1 MADKTKENVHENH
14 RQRLREKFLK
24 NPDALNKHEL
34 LELLL
39 FYAIPRKNVNPLA
52 HLLLDKFGSVNG
64 VLSASANELMTVDGM
79 GESTSAYIT
88 TLGKL
93 LEVVSEEEIQ
103 EGLKLF
109 NLENVKKYL
118 VKFFSNYDKEVFYA
132 FFLSKT
138 EKVIAKV
145 SYTSDKVDE
154 INFLLSEFSRSFASI
169 KPYAVVVAHNHPS
182 GNPEPSKKDDSATE
196 KMYLMF
202 SLNGVKLYDHVIVAG
217 NKIYSYNSDGRLAQI
232 ASSVNSKFDL

>member
-1 MADKTKENVHENH
+1 MADKVKENVHENH

-24 NPDALNKHEL
+24 NPDSLNKHEL

-52 HLLLDKFGSVNG
+52 HQLLDKFGSVNG
-64 VLSASANELMTVDGM
+64 VLSASANELLSVDGM
-79 GESTSAYIT
+79 GESTSAFIT

-93 LEVVSEEEIQ
+93 LDVVAEEEMQ

-118 VKFFSNYDKEVFYA
+118 IKFFSNYDKEVFYA

-154 INFLLSEFSRSFASI
+154 INFLLSEFSRSFASV

-182 GNPEPSKKDDSATE
+182 GNPKPSKKDDSATE

-217 NKIYSYNSDGRLAQI
+217 NKIYSYSSDGRLALI
-232 ASSVNSKFDL
+232 ANSVNSKFDL

>member
-1 MADKTKENVHENH
+1 MADKTKANVHENH

-24 NPDALNKHEL
+24 NPDALNKHEI

-52 HLLLDKFGSVNG
+52 HLLLDKFESINAI
-64 VLSASANELMTVDGM
+64 LNASASELQSIDGM
-79 GESTSAYIT
+79 GEGTTAFLT
-88 TLGKL
+88 TLGKI
-93 LEVVSEEEIQ
+93 LEVVSEEEIKDD
-103 EGLKLF
+103 LKLF

-118 VKFFSNYDKEVFYA
+118 IKFFASYDKEVFYA

-145 SYTSDKVDE
+145 SYTSEKVDE

-182 GNPEPSKKDDSATE
+182 GNPEPSKKDDNATE

-217 NKIYSYNSDGRLAQI
+217 NKIYSYNHDGRLDLI
-232 ASSVNSKFDL
+232 AKSVNSKFEL

>member
-1 MADKTKENVHENH
+1 MADKVKENVHENH

-24 NPDALNKHEL
+24 NPDSLNKHEL

-52 HLLLDKFGSVNG
+52 HLLLDKFGSING
-64 VLSASANELMTVDGM
+64 VLSASANELLSVDGM
-79 GESTSAYIT
+79 GESTSAFIT
-88 TLGKL
+88 TLSKIL
-93 LEVVSEEEIQ
+93 DVVSEEEMQ

-118 VKFFSNYDKEVFYA
+118 IKFFSNYDKEVFYA

-154 INFLLSEFSRSFASI
+154 INFLLSEFSRSFASV

-182 GNPEPSKKDDSATE
+182 GNPEPSMKDDSATE

-217 NKIYSYNSDGRLAQI
+217 NKIYSYNSDGRLALI
-232 ASSVNSKFDL
+232 ANSVNSKFDL

>member
-14 RQRLREKFLK
+14 RQRVRDKFLA
-24 NPDALNKHEL
+24 NPNSLNKHEL

-52 HLLLDKFGSVNG
+52 HMLLDKFGSLSA
-64 VLSASANELMTVDGM
+64 VLTASANDLLSVEGM
-79 GESTSAYIT
+79 GKSTASYLT
-88 TLGKL
+88 TVGKL
-93 LEVVSEEEIQ
+93 MSIVNEEELQ
-103 EGLKLF
+103 GDLKLY

-118 VKFFSNYDKEVFYA
+118 IKFFSNYDKEVFYA

-138 EKVIAKV
+138 EKVIAKA
-145 SYTSDKVDE
+145 SYTSDRVDE
-154 INFLLSEFSRSFASI
+154 INFLLSEFSRSFASVN
-169 KPYAVVVAHNHPS
+169 PYAVVVAHNHPS

-202 SLNGVKLYDHVIVAG
+202 SLNGVKLYDHVIIAG
-217 NKIYSYNSDGRLAQI
+217 NKIYSYNSDGRLAKI
-232 ASSVNSKFDL
+232 ARSVNSKFAL

>member
-1 MADKTKENVHENH
+1 MTDKAKENVHENH

-52 HLLLDKFGSVNG
+52 HQLLDKFGSVNG
-64 VLSASANELMTVDGM
+64 VLSATASELQSVEGM
-79 GESTSAYIT
+79 GESTSAFIT
-88 TLGKL
+88 TLSKL
-93 LEVVSEEEIQ
+93 LDVVAEEEL
-103 EGLKLF
+103 EDGLKLF

-118 VKFFSNYDKEVFYA
+118 IKFFSNYDKEVFYA

-145 SYTSDKVDE
+145 AYTSDKVDE
-154 INFLLSEFSRSFASI
+154 INFLLSEFSRSFASV
-169 KPYAVVVAHNHPS
+169 KPS
-182 GNPEPSKKDDSATE
+182 
-196 KMYLMF
+196 
-202 SLNGVKLYDHVIVAG
+202 DH
-217 NKIYSYNSDGRLAQI
+217 
-232 ASSVNSKFDL
+232 SSTVYVF

>member
-1 MADKTKENVHENH
+1 MPDKVKNNVHENH
-14 RQRLREKFLK
+14 RQRLRDKFLT
-24 NPDALNKHEL
+24 NPNSLNKHEI

-52 HLLLDKFGSVNG
+52 HVLLDKFGSISSVFN
-64 VLSASANELMTVDGM
+64 ADANELKSVEGM
-79 GESTSAYIT
+79 GDSTTAFIT
-88 TLGKL
+88 ILGKL
-93 LEVVSEEEIQ
+93 LQVVAEEEIQ
-103 EGLKLF
+103 DDVKLF

-118 VKFFSNYDKEVFYA
+118 IKFFSNYDKEVFYA

-154 INFLLSEFSRSFASI
+154 INFLLSEFSRSFAHI
-169 KPYAVVVAHNHPS
+169 KPHAVVIAHNHPS

-202 SLNGVKLYDHVIVAG
+202 SLNGVQLYDHVIVAG
-217 NKIYSYNSDGRLAQI
+217 NKFYSYNSDGRLSKI
-232 ASSVNSKFDL
+232 AESVNSKFNL

>member
-14 RQRLREKFLK
+14 RQRLRDKFLA
-24 NPDALNKHEL
+24 NPNSLNKHEI

-52 HLLLDKFGSVNG
+52 HQLIDKFGSING
-64 VLSASANELMTVDGM
+64 VLTASANELLTVDGM
-79 GESTSAYIT
+79 GKSTASFIT

-93 LEVVSEEEIQ
+93 METVAEEELQ
-103 EGLKLF
+103 EGLKFF

-118 VKFFSNYDKEVFYA
+118 IKFFSNYDKEVFYA

-138 EKVIAKV
+138 DKVIAKA

-154 INFLLSEFSRSFASI
+154 INFLLSEFSRSFANI

-182 GNPEPSKKDDSATE
+182 GNPEPSPKDDSATE

-202 SLNGVKLYDHVIVAG
+202 SLSGVKLYDHIIIAR

-232 ASSVNSKFDL
+232 AQSVNSKFNF

>member
-1 MADKTKENVHENH
+1 MADKLKENVHENH

-52 HLLLDKFGSVNG
+52 HQLLDKFGSVNG
-64 VLSASANELMTVDGM
+64 VLSASANELLSVDGM
-79 GESTSAYIT
+79 GESTSAFIT

-93 LEVVSEEEIQ
+93 LDVVAEEEMQ

-118 VKFFSNYDKEVFYA
+118 IKFFSNYDKEVFYA

-154 INFLLSEFSRSFASI
+154 INFLLSEFSRSFASV

-217 NKIYSYNSDGRLAQI
+217 NKIYSYSSDGRLAKI

>member
-1 MADKTKENVHENH
+1 MPDKVKDNVHENH
-14 RQRLREKFLK
+14 RQRLRDKFLT
-24 NPDALNKHEL
+24 NPNSLNKHEI

-52 HLLLDKFGSVNG
+52 HVLLDKFGSISS
-64 VLSASANELMTVDGM
+64 VLNADANELKSVEGM
-79 GESTSAYIT
+79 GDSTTAFIT
-88 TLGKL
+88 ILGKL
-93 LEVVSEEEIQ
+93 LQVVAEEEIQ
-103 EGLKLF
+103 DDVKLF

-118 VKFFSNYDKEVFYA
+118 IKFFSNYDKEVFYA

-154 INFLLSEFSRSFASI
+154 INFLLSEFSRSFAHI
-169 KPYAVVVAHNHPS
+169 KPHAVVIAHNHPS

-202 SLNGVKLYDHVIVAG
+202 SLNGVQLYDHVIVAG
-217 NKIYSYNSDGRLAQI
+217 NKFYSYNSDGRLRKI
-232 ASSVNSKFDL
+232 AESVNSKFNL